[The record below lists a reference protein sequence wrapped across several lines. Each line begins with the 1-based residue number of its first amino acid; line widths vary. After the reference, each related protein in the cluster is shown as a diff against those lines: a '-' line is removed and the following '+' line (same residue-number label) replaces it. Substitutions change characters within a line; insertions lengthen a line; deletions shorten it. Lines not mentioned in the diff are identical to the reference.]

1 MIRVLLADDQA
12 LMADGLK
19 TIIDLE
25 EDMEVVATAGDGKTA
40 YELACRLRPDIALLD
55 IRMPVMDGVE
65 SARLIKKDC
74 PGVIVIMLTTFND
87 EEYIIRALS
96 YGANG
101 YLLKDIQADLLLE
114 TIKNSASGNL
124 FMTAPVAAKLSS
136 GLSSIYMSSAASCM
150 KPPDFSD
157 REKEIAGLIEK
168 GMSNRQIA
176 SSLYLS
182 EGTVK
187 NYISE
192 IYAKIGVKDRGKAIL
207 EIRRYMERYKDGD
220 TSSPEGKEYKRE

>member
-1 MIRVLLADDQA
+1 MIRVLLADDQV

-25 EDMEVVATAGDGKTA
+25 EDMEVVATAGDGKAA
-40 YELACRLRPDIALLD
+40 YELACRLKPDIALLD

-87 EEYIIRALS
+87 EEYILHALS

-114 TIKNSASGNL
+114 AIRNSVSGNL

-136 GLSSIYMSSAASCM
+136 GLSSIYTSIGPAKMGMPA
-150 KPPDFSD
+150 FSD
-157 REKEIAGLIEK
+157 REKEIADLIEK

-176 SSLYLS
+176 ASLYLS

-207 EIRRYMERYKDGD
+207 EIRRYMEKGKDDNG
-220 TSSPEGKEYKRE
+220 SPPEGNV

>member
-40 YELACRLRPDIALLD
+40 CELARRLRPDIALLD

-65 SARLIKKDC
+65 SARMIKRDC
-74 PGVIVIMLTTFND
+74 PEIIVIMLTTFND

-96 YGANG
+96 YGASG
-101 YLLKDIQADLLLE
+101 YLLKDIQADLLLK
-114 TIKNSASGNL
+114 TIRNSASGNL
-124 FMTAPVAAKLSS
+124 FMMAPVAAKLSS
-136 GLSSIYMSSAASCM
+136 GLSSICMSSGPSCM
-150 KPPDFSD
+150 KTLDFSD

-187 NYISE
+187 NYISG
-192 IYAKIGVKDRGKAIL
+192 IYEKIGVNDRGKAVL
-207 EIRRYMERYKDGD
+207 ELRKYMERYKDGD
-220 TSSPEGKEYKRE
+220 KASSEGND

>member
-25 EDMEVVATAGDGKTA
+25 NDMEVVATASDGKTA
-40 YELACRLRPDIALLD
+40 YELACRLKPDIALLD
-55 IRMPVMDGVE
+55 IRMPVVDGVE
-65 SARLIKKDC
+65 SAGMIKRDC
-74 PGVIVIMLTTFND
+74 PDVIVIMLTTFND
-87 EEYIIRALS
+87 EEYILRALS

-114 TIKNSASGNL
+114 TIRNSVKGNL

-136 GLSSIYMSSAASCM
+136 GLSSIYASARPANMCM
-150 KPPDFSD
+150 PALSD
-157 REKEIAGLIEK
+157 REKEIAGLIER
-168 GMSNRQIA
+168 GLSNRQIA

-207 EIRRYMERYKDGD
+207 EIKKYMEQYMDNNE
-220 TSSPEGKEYKRE
+220 SSL